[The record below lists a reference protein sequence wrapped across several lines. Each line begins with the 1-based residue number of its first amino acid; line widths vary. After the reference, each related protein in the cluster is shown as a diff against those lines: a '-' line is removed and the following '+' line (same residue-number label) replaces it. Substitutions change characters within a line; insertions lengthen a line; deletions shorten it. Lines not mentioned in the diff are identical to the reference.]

1 LVCSKSGLADRNS
14 DNFIPTKK
22 LLLFGLQQSVI
33 TKVVKFS
40 LPKRLKMSKL
50 DLNGFFI
57 ISVEKRFG
65 GLMSDQIRS
74 N

>member
-1 LVCSKSGLADRNS
+1 
-14 DNFIPTKK
+14 
-22 LLLFGLQQSVI
+22 
-33 TKVVKFS
+33 
-40 LPKRLKMSKL
+40 MSKL

-74 N
+74 NWGKKGIGLG